1 MVVAV
6 EWSWDLLSDWH
17 ELTRYAFMRNALWAA
32 LAIAVACGVVGWF
45 VVLRAEA
52 YVAHTLAMV
61 AFPGAAAAAY
71 IGVAPLAGFI
81 VFSVAGALTISGLSP
96 AAASGVRE
104 NSAAIATVQVLALA
118 VGYLFASLYGGLL
131 NSVTS
136 FLFGSFLGVT
146 RTDVAWLFA
155 FGAAA
160 VIAVATL
167 GRRLLFAS
175 VDAERATAAGVPVRV
190 ISTAFLVVLALA
202 VAMASQFTGVLLVF
216 ALLVAPAATAQVM
229 TARPAL
235 GMTFSVGIALA
246 TAWLG
251 LAIAFFTNQ
260 PVGWWV
266 STIGFLGY
274 VIARATR
281 ALLGGPPR

>member
-1 MVVAV
+1 MAV
-6 EWSWDLLSDWH
+6 EWSWNLLSDWH

-32 LAIAVACGVVGWF
+32 FAISVACGVVGWF
-45 VVLRAEA
+45 VVVRAEA
-52 YVAHTLAMV
+52 YLAHTLAMV

-71 IGVAPLAGFI
+71 VGLAPLAGFI
-81 VFSVAGALTISGLSP
+81 VVSVAGALTISGLSP
-96 AAASGVRE
+96 ATTSGIRE
-104 NSAAIATVQVLALA
+104 NSAAIATVQVFALA
-118 VGYLFASLYGGLL
+118 IGYLFASLYGGLL

-146 RTDVAWLFA
+146 RADVASLF
-155 FGAAA
+155 GISAAA
-160 VIAVATL
+160 VIAVAVL

-175 VDAERATAAGVPVRV
+175 VDAERATAAGVPVRA

-216 ALLVAPAATAQVM
+216 ALLVAPAATAQVV
-229 TARPAL
+229 TARPAAGVAL
-235 GMTFSVGIALA
+235 SVGLALA

-251 LAIAFFTNQ
+251 LAVSFFTNQ

-266 STIGFLGY
+266 STIGFVGY
-274 VIARATR
+274 VMARGARTLVR
-281 ALLGGPPR
+281 APSR